1 MKIKIISFLCLLV
14 YGTASAE
21 VLDLTIALQNTYR
34 NCTGIDDYLH
44 DLKVLAGVNTAVTAV
59 GTGAGIGA
67 VATGFAKERTDL
79 EIEKMER
86 YFNEL
91 DVAAAKQQITP
102 TRIDATPQQIHS
114 LFADSE
120 ANETKSEIEKLTQK
134 SKKLG
139 NWRTGLL
146 ATNTATNIA
155 GTIIANK
162 SKVNKDLQQQIDD
175 CVSSIHKLNDAIL
188 SAKMNGEDIA
198 EAQTIYD
205 ACRDYEYVDIK
216 PINKRAN
223 GALVATSIGAGLGGI
238 GTITS
243 GVANSDK
250 IRDDNTDAGKQ
261 KEKDLNTASN
271 VLSIGATAASATAT
285 VFNATQI
292 AAIKK
297 VATVSEKCTGVLK

>member
-1 MKIKIISFLCLLV
+1 MKIRFSYLFLLFLC
-14 YGTASAE
+14 ANANAE

-34 NCTGIDDYLH
+34 NCAGIDDDLH
-44 DLKVLAGVNTAVTAV
+44 ELKVLAGVNTAVTAV
-59 GTGAGIGA
+59 GTGAGVGA
-67 VATGFAKERTDL
+67 VATGFAKERTDA
-79 EIEKMER
+79 EIAKMER
-86 YFNEL
+86 YFNKL
-91 DVAAAKQQITP
+91 DAAAAKQQTIP
-102 TRIDATPQQIHS
+102 TRVDATPQQIHS
-114 LFADSE
+114 LFADSG

-155 GTIIANK
+155 GAIIANK

-188 SAKMNGEDIA
+188 SAKMNGEDIG
-198 EAQTIYD
+198 EAQTIYN

-216 PINKRAN
+216 PINKRGT
-223 GALVATSIGAGLGGI
+223 GAMVATSIGAVAGGI

-261 KEKDLNTASN
+261 KEKNLNTASN
-271 VLSIGATAASATAT
+271 VLAIGATAASATAT
-285 VFNATQI
+285 VFNAMGEVQQN
-292 AAIKK
+292 
-297 VATVSEKCTGVLK
+297 